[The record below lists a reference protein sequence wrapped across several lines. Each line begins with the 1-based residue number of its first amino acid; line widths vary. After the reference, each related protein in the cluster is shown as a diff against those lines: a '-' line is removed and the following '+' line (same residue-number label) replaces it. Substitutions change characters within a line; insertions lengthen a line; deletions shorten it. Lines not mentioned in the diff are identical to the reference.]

1 MNSSYST
8 FCTENIHMQSPFN
21 IFFFGFLIL
30 AIGLILGFIIG
41 YWWLRIKMSND
52 FLPKSDLKMTYV
64 TKDVYK
70 ALREQTDELQD
81 NLHEKVASEKQLTS
95 QLAIEQTKLAY
106 IQERLANQ
114 LEEANKQ
121 QEQNRFAFQNMAN
134 KLLDEKSQKFTE
146 QNQTQLQGLLAPLKE
161 KIKSFEDNIER
172 RYIEETRDRVSLK
185 KEMEQL
191 RILNQQLSTD
201 ASSLAAALKGD
212 NKTQG
217 DWGELQL
224 EMLLEKSGL
233 QKGVH
238 YQTQT
243 TFRDQD
249 GKMKRPDFIINLPQD
264 RQLIIDCKV
273 SLTAYDR
280 YCSAETDKERK
291 RHLKAHI
298 DSLRIHIKG
307 LSQKKYQQLYEI
319 NTPDYVLLFVPI
331 EPAFALATQN
341 DQRVFLDA
349 LDQNI
354 VLVTNSTLLATMR
367 TVSYIW
373 KQDKQQKNVQE
384 IARQSGMLYDKFV
397 NFVEDL
403 QQIGQRLD
411 QAQAAYS
418 GAMYKLSEGKQRSQ
432 TLVGRA
438 EKLRKLGAKN
448 TKYLPAEFKQE
459 EE

>member
-1 MNSSYST
+1 
-8 FCTENIHMQSPFN
+8 MQSLSS

-30 AIGLILGFIIG
+30 IIGLVLGFIIG
-41 YWWLRIKMSND
+41 YWWLRNKMNHQ
-52 FLPKSDLKMTYV
+52 FLPKEDLETTYV
-64 TKDVYK
+64 SKDVHR
-70 ALREQTDELQD
+70 ALREQTDELQA
-81 NLHEKVASEKQLTS
+81 NLHETVASEKELAT
-95 QLAIEQTKLAY
+95 QLAVEQTRLAHT
-106 IQERLANQ
+106 QERLAKQ

-121 QEQNRFAFQNMAN
+121 QEQNRLAFQNMAN

-146 QNQTQLQGLLAPLKE
+146 QNHTQLQGLLNPLRE

-172 RYIEETRDRVSLK
+172 RYLEETRDRVSLK
-185 KEMEQL
+185 KEIEQL
-191 RILNQQLSTD
+191 RNLNQQLSMD
-201 ASSLAAALKGD
+201 AGNLAAALKGD

-224 EMLLEKSGL
+224 ELLLEKSGL
-233 QKGVH
+233 QQGVH

-243 TFRDQD
+243 SFRDQD
-249 GKMKRPDFIINLPQD
+249 GKIKRPDFIINLPQN
-264 RQLIIDCKV
+264 RHLIIDCKV

-280 YCSAETDKERK
+280 YCSAETDTERK
-291 RHLKAHI
+291 QYLKAHI

-331 EPAFALATQN
+331 EPAFALATQS
-341 DQRVFLDA
+341 DQRLFLDA

-384 IARQSGMLYDKFV
+384 IARQSGLLYDKFV

-418 GAMYKLSEGKQRSQ
+418 GAMYKLSEGKRRSQ
-432 TLVGRA
+432 TLLGRA
-438 EKLRKLGAKN
+438 EKLRQLGAKN
-448 TKYLPAEFKQE
+448 TKYLPADLRQE